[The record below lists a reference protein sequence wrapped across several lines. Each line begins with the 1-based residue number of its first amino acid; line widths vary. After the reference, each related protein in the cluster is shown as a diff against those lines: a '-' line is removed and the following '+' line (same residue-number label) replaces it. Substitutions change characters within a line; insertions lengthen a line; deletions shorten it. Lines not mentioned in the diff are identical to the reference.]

1 MDQGPNETVDRSSCT
16 HVECFRGIRNPMGIK
31 VGPSML
37 DEELVRLLDDKVQG
51 FFLPLSS
58 LNNG

>member
-1 MDQGPNETVDRSSCT
+1 MNRGPNKTVDRSSCA

-31 VGPSML
+31 VSLSML

-51 FFLPLSS
+51 FFSRYLP
-58 LNNG
+58 